1 MSFSKPGRIAAAAG
15 LALVLLA
22 GLCAVSQAQISVV
35 IAKSATHAPSMDDIK
50 AYFSAIKFTWSDGA
64 KVEVVDQPETA
75 LAESFYTKLVG
86 KSMSQI
92 RKDWTKLIL
101 SGQAAAPTKCAG
113 DDEVKKAVAGNPN
126 AIGFIATSALDGTV
140 KEIGKLE

>member
-1 MSFSKPGRIAAAAG
+1 MSSKMPGRMAVLLAVV
-15 LALVLLA
+15 LALSA

-35 IAKSATHAPSMDDIK
+35 VAKSAAHAPSMDDIK
-50 AYFSAIKFTWSDGA
+50 AYFSAVKFTWSDGA
-64 KVEVVDQPETA
+64 KVEVVDQPESA
-75 LAESFYTKLVG
+75 LAESFYSKLVG
-86 KSMSQI
+86 KSLSQI

-113 DDEVKKAVAGNPN
+113 DDEVKKAVAGSPN

-140 KEIGKLE
+140 KEVGKIE